1 LTYFFAA
8 NLKYAPSVSYQRL
21 FLRHLLKLCEDNGSE
36 ISDELYEAYGEVIG
50 KVEQADDKCYKTYM
64 LPCGAMITLEE
75 TQQFISQG
83 TTGLSTWMAG
93 EYLAEWAMEN
103 MSNFQKR
110 NIIELG
116 CGTGLTGLVI
126 CTMCSPCRYIFTDCH
141 ESVLEALQ
149 YNLGINGFALS
160 CEASET
166 KEILSWMSKGASA
179 AKTNVDKNMQ
189 ESSQRTSAIPSLH
202 KANEKDDNVN
212 DNQRAF
218 LESSELPN
226 SLCSQGTGFDLQTTD
241 TVVNPSCIACL
252 SDCSGSDGFNPSS
265 NATDFIAHFSRKS
278 DQGCRHLSEDCEH
291 FSGNVQVGVCKLD
304 WNSLR
309 RSDLDT
315 FPVGIIL
322 AADVIYDVDLIPSLV
337 RTLHLLLRYGSK
349 GVNTPRC

>member
-1 LTYFFAA
+1 MTT
-8 NLKYAPSVSYQRL
+8 V
-21 FLRHLLKLCEDNGSE
+21 
-36 ISDELYEAYGEVIG
+36 V
-50 KVEQADDKCYKTYM
+50 
-64 LPCGAMITLEE
+64 
-75 TQQFISQG
+75 FI
-83 TTGLSTWMAG
+83 L
-93 EYLAEWAMEN
+93 
-103 MSNFQKR
+103 NFPR

-149 YNLGINGFALS
+149 CNLGINGFVLS

-189 ESSQRTSAIPSLH
+189 ESSQRTSDISNLH
-202 KANEKDDNVN
+202 IANEKYDN
-212 DNQRAF
+212 RAF
-218 LESSELPN
+218 VESSEMTN
-226 SLCSQGTGFDLQTTD
+226 NYCRNQRQGTGFDFQTTD
-241 TVVNPSCIACL
+241 TVGNPSCTACL
-252 SDCSGSDGFNPSS
+252 ADCSDSSGFKPSS
-265 NATDFIAHFSRKS
+265 NATDFIAGFSRKS

-304 WNSLR
+304 WNSIR

-322 AADVIYDVDLIPSLV
+322 AAGMS
-337 RTLHLLLRYGSK
+337 HLS
-349 GVNTPRC
+349 